1 MFSWMEWVAEAP
13 ALLDEQSG
21 RTLRPAGPLLHVR
34 FRSTGAE
41 YEYWPTSLDEARQV
55 MNPGSLYN
63 YSIGAAFSSIVK
75 SHKSGRQVRSGDRQA
90 TTLQREVEEKRAGRR
105 WLA

>member
-1 MFSWMEWVAEAP
+1 
-13 ALLDEQSG
+13 
-21 RTLRPAGPLLHVR
+21 
-34 FRSTGAE
+34 
-41 YEYWPTSLDEARQV
+41 
-55 MNPGSLYN
+55 MNPGSLYH